1 MTTKKTVLVV
11 EDDFALS
18 DAFSLILQHNGY
30 QTAVAHHGREALD
43 YLESHTPDLILL
55 DILMPVM
62 DGRDFLMNFDNAQ
75 HIPIIALS
83 NLDAKTDVEQIV
95 KLGATAYRLKSS
107 VTPDTLTKL
116 VEEYA
121 K

>member
-1 MTTKKTVLVV
+1 MKAAKTVLVV

-18 DAFSLILQHNGY
+18 DAFSMILKHSGY
-30 QTAVAHHGREALD
+30 EAAVAGHGRAALD
-43 YLESHTPDLILL
+43 YLETHTPDLILL

-62 DGRDFLMNFDNAQ
+62 DGRDFLMNFNNEH

-107 VTPDTLTKL
+107 ITPDTLTKL
-116 VEEYA
+116 VEEYI
-121 K
+121 